1 MKDWLGN
8 KALTSIREDRNDS
21 FVSGSGSDEET
32 EVIRI
37 AAAVTTSFTTPGEET
52 SNIDPKLAEE
62 VAEQSNPMSSS
73 FGAVGPSEV
82 HSDKLLSGVV
92 IAGSV

>member
-37 AAAVTTSFTTPGEET
+37 AAAVTTSLTAGEET
-52 SNIDPKLAEE
+52 SNNVVEDPKE
-62 VAEQSNPMSSS
+62 
-73 FGAVGPSEV
+73 
-82 HSDKLLSGVV
+82 
-92 IAGSV
+92 